1 MELATVLT
9 SGVVAAVV
17 SGLVALR
24 NNERKIAVENITQER
39 TKWREKIRVIN
50 KEAIKAFSEPE
61 KSLKLKA
68 IQSEL
73 RLVLNPLDK
82 HDLDIIKEL
91 DSCETDSECQEIFT
105 LRLSLLLKHDW
116 ERAKQEA
123 KASVFQS
130 KEPIKRLSYEEYK
143 QKIGITNKN

>member
-9 SGVVAAVV
+9 SGVVAALV

-24 NNERKIAVENITQER
+24 NNERKIVVENITQER
-39 TKWREKIRVIN
+39 TKWRDKIREIN
-50 KEAIKAFSEPE
+50 KEAIKAFSE
-61 KSLKLKA
+61 KDTTKLKA

-73 RLVLNPLDK
+73 RLLLNPLDK

-91 DSCETDSECQEIFT
+91 DFSEIESEHAKRFT

-123 KASVFQS
+123 EARFFKR
-130 KEPIKRLSYEEYK
+130 KEPIKRLSYEEYEQEFGTTK
-143 QKIGITNKN
+143 